1 MQQLRMNDGE
11 VKAKQ
16 KKRQEKQ
23 KLYAKLAAEPDD
35 ERNLVRIQ
43 YKRII

>member
-1 MQQLRMNDGE
+1 M
-11 VKAKQ
+11 AKKKKIR
-16 KKRQEKQ
+16 KKRKEKQ

-43 YKRII
+43 YKCII